1 MFVSNYLLVEMLISL
16 CITLFLGMLPLPGSS
31 TFDPKEELEE
41 SRMKLQGMEGE
52 LMILLI
58 KFHGKTNLRILLN
71 TFSSH

>member
-1 MFVSNYLLVEMLISL
+1 
-16 CITLFLGMLPLPGSS
+16 MLPLPGSS

-58 KFHGKTNLRILLN
+58 KFLGKTNLRILLN